1 MLRAI
6 LLTLGKEWR
15 LLRRDTVGIFML
27 IVAPIAVIAAAGF
40 SLANIYGNDPN
51 GQTTRYVALVDED
64 HGQVGRAVANALAT
78 EPAIRIVPFGN
89 RHAAETYVRDREVA
103 LLAIFV
109 PRGTTEE
116 LMRGGTPQLV
126 LYTDPVRYLETVK
139 VELSL
144 GELCRQI
151 TARASIA
158 ARAGLVTAQA
168 QFRHQLEALAS
179 HLKEV
184 RGQAAEA
191 QQQGSAAR
199 SKFKNEIEVSVAQAQ
214 EQERQLLSKALD
226 GAARQISAQ
235 AEKAREDQ
243 IAPIRAYFTQL
254 QSTRQQFEAWFAD
267 LKQLAGGRA
276 GNIPPP
282 PAFPEPPPQ
291 LLAEQDSKPV
301 IVDPG
306 ALRRNLEA
314 QIKPPDL
321 KIDLPPLPV
330 MPKLPEFKLGDAPPP
345 ITLPGSLGFTEQDLS
360 GKPIGTGQ
368 GFNTFDLHVPG
379 FGVTFLL
386 IGMLMGV
393 SMSLID
399 ERDWGT
405 LARLRSIAAP
415 LNATFVGKLLARFAV
430 GLAQLIILFAV
441 GKGLFGISLGGA
453 PLALLMPAAGISF
466 AGATF
471 GLIVAGI
478 GRTRD
483 AVLPVGAIVIM
494 TMSAI
499 GGCWWP
505 IDFEPGWMQTAALYL
520 PTTWCMQA
528 FNDLMIRR
536 LPASTAV
543 IPTLVNFGFGLLY
556 IGLGTPL
563 VRRRLS

>member
-15 LLRRDTVGIFML
+15 LLRRDAVGVFML

-40 SLANIYGNDPN
+40 SLANIYGNDPS

-64 HGQVGRAVANALAT
+64 HGQVGRAVAEALAA
-78 EPAIRIVPFGN
+78 EPAIRVVPFDN
-89 RHAAETYVRDREVA
+89 RRAAETYVRYREVA

-116 LMRGGTPQLV
+116 LTRGGTPQLV

-158 ARAGLVTAQA
+158 VRAGLVTGQA

-179 HLKEV
+179 HIKEV

-199 SKFKNEIEVSVAQAQ
+199 SKFKDEIEVSVARAQ
-214 EQERQLLSKALD
+214 EQERQLLSRALD
-226 GAARQISAQ
+226 DAARQMSAQ

-254 QSTRQQFEAWFAD
+254 QSTRQQFEAWFAG
-267 LKQLAGGRA
+267 LKQLAGSRA

-282 PAFPEPPPQ
+282 PAFPEPPQQ
-291 LLAEQDSKPV
+291 LLAQQDSKPV
-301 IVDPG
+301 IDSG

-314 QIKPPDL
+314 QIKPPDI
-321 KIDLPPLPV
+321 KIDLPPLPA
-330 MPKLPEFKLGDAPPP
+330 MPKLPEFKPGDAPPP
-345 ITLPGSLGFTEQDLS
+345 ITLPGSLGFTELDLS

-393 SMSLID
+393 SMALID

-405 LARLRSIAAP
+405 LARLRSVAAP
-415 LNATFVGKLLARFAV
+415 LNATFVGKLLARFTV

-441 GKGLFGISLGGA
+441 GKWLFGISLGRA

-478 GRTRD
+478 ARTRD

-505 IDFEPGWMQTAALYL
+505 IDFEPRWMQTAALYL